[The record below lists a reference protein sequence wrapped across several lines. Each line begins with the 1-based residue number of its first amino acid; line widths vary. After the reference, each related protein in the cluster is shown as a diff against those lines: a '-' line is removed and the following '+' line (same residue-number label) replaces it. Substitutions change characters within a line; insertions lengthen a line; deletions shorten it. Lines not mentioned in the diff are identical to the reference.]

1 MSVAE
6 ILLNVNFPS
15 RGRGSRI
22 FILIL
27 LMCSISA
34 QSQIP
39 NKATKIII
47 RNDKTASENF
57 DFVAK
62 SLIQNDYSLDSKD
75 KELFLIKTQPKQV
88 NKWTGMYYLNI
99 VTVDNEIRISGQ
111 MNSGQEVSTGLV
123 TIASQWEPISFKGLN
138 KSLYKLAFNHMDSFA
153 SKLEGTKQYK

>member
-1 MSVAE
+1 MSVAKT
-6 ILLNVNFPS
+6 LLNSNFPS
-15 RGRGSRI
+15 RVYKKRI
-22 FILIL
+22 LILIL
-27 LMCSISA
+27 LICSITA

-47 RNDKTASENF
+47 QNDKTASENF
-57 DFVAK
+57 DYVAK
-62 SLIQNDYSLDSKD
+62 SLIQNDYFLDSKD

-99 VTVDNEIRISGQ
+99 VTVDNQIQISGQ
-111 MNSGQEVSTGLV
+111 MNTGQEISMDIV
-123 TIASQWEPISFKGLN
+123 TIASRWEPISFKGLN